1 MLHVDSRR
9 GTDPGSGSIAGC
21 GLIAKMV
28 GSGRANTRGALVQA
42 TGLSRSTVSQRLDI
56 LLDAQL
62 LYETLGRMES
72 GGRPTKVLALNPEFG
87 VVIAVDVGEDHARVA
102 ISDLR
107 PQVLI
112 ERAVELRLTD
122 GPERILGQI
131 TDHALGLL
139 AELGCATSSLVGIG
153 LALPA
158 PVDFARG
165 QVVGFSVLS
174 GWDGFDVPGW
184 FAQQFDVLVL
194 AENDVN
200 LLALAEHRQAWPDA
214 DSLFFVKAGTGI
226 GSGILT
232 GGDLYRGSQGAAGD
246 IGHMRLDGHGD
257 PLCRCGNLGCVEAL
271 TAGWALVRDLKLS
284 GFAVET
290 AADVVTLAMAG
301 EPEAIQRLRTA
312 GRMLGRAVAQATSL
326 LNPAVIVLG
335 GALSRSGD
343 PLLAGVREMVY
354 QRSLPLATRDLV
366 IATTALAKDAGV
378 LGAAHLVVEN
388 WLQPETIERLLVAG

>member
-1 MLHVDSRR
+1 
-9 GTDPGSGSIAGC
+9 
-21 GLIAKMV
+21 MV
-28 GSGRANTRGALVQA
+28 ASGRANTRAALVQA
-42 TGLSRSTVSQRLDI
+42 TGLSRSTVSQRLDT

-62 LYETLGRMES
+62 LYETLGRMGS

-87 VVIAVDVGEDHARVA
+87 VVIAVDVGEDHARIA
-102 ISDLR
+102 ITDLR
-107 PQVLI
+107 PHVLI
-112 ERAVELRLTD
+112 ERTAELRLTD

-131 TDHALGLL
+131 HDHALELL
-139 AELGCATSSLVGIG
+139 AELGCPTSSMLGIG

-174 GWDGFDVPGW
+174 GWDGFDIPGW
-184 FAQQFDVLVL
+184 FAQHVEVVVL

-232 GGDLYRGSQGAAGD
+232 GGHLYRGSQGAAGD
-246 IGHMRLDGHGD
+246 IGHMRLEGHGD

-271 TAGWALVRDLKLS
+271 AAGWALVRDLKLA

-290 AADVVTLAMAG
+290 AADVVTLATAG
-301 EPEAIQRLRTA
+301 EPEAVQRLRTA